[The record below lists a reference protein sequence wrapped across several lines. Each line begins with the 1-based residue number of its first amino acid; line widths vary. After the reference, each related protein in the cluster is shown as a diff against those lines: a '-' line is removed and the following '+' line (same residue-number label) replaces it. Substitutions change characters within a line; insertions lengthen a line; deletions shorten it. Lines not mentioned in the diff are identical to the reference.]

1 MDYLAKLSK
10 FEERHKELEQ
20 LLSKPETLSDR
31 EKIQKYGKE
40 LSEIKEIVEKA
51 GQFRQVTADINE
63 IRSSKDPELK
73 ELLKDLENRE
83 ETLKKEIEILLLPKD
98 PNDEK
103 NIFMEIRAGTGGEE
117 AALFAGQLLRM
128 YLRYAERLGWKVEMM
143 DSNPTG
149 LGGYKEA
156 IFLIEGKGAYSRLK
170 YESGTHRVQRVPAT
184 EASGRVHTSA
194 ATVAVIPEVEDVDV
208 KIEDKDIR
216 IDVYRSGG
224 AGGQNVNKL
233 STAIRITH
241 MPSGIVV
248 QCQDERSQSKNKAKA
263 FKFLK
268 ARLYELEESKRA
280 SEISNMRKIQV
291 GCGDRSEKVRTY
303 NFPQNRITDHRIGL
317 SVFNIDE
324 VMDGGLDE
332 LITGL
337 SEADRMAKLKESAP
351 RS

>member
-10 FEERHKELEQ
+10 FEERHKELET
-20 LLSKPETLSDR
+20 LLSSPETLSDR

-51 GQFRQVTADINE
+51 VQFRQIMADIEE
-63 IRSSKDPELK
+63 IRSSKDAELK
-73 ELLKDLENRE
+73 EMLKDLEQRE
-83 ETLKKEIEILLLPKD
+83 EILKKEVEVLLLPKD

-128 YLRYAERLGWKVEMM
+128 YLRYAERLGWKAEMI

-156 IFLIEGKGAYSRLK
+156 VFMVQGKGAYSRLK
-170 YESGTHRVQRVPAT
+170 FESGTHRVQRVPAT

-194 ATVAVIPEVEDVDV
+194 ATVAVIPEVDDVDV
-208 KIEDKDIR
+208 KIDDKDIR
-216 IDVYRSGG
+216 IDVFRSGG

-241 MPSGIVV
+241 MPTGIVV
-248 QCQDERSQSKNKAKA
+248 QCQDERSQHQNKAKA
-263 FKFLK
+263 LKFLQ

-280 SEISNMRKIQV
+280 SEISSMRKIQV
-291 GCGDRSEKVRTY
+291 GSGDRSEKVRTY
-303 NFPQNRITDHRIGL
+303 NFPQNRITDHRIGI
-317 SVFNIDE
+317 SVFNINE
-324 VMDGGLDE
+324 VMDGDLDE
-332 LITGL
+332 LITAL
-337 SEADRMAKLKESAP
+337 SEADRMEKLKESAP
-351 RS
+351 KS